1 MSVWILYLFLLLL
14 LKGVL
19 PYNSVCLG
27 LQCWSTGFFVNYL
40 AFHNLIS
47 QREKTQTSTFFAKT
61 FQRGTFLLFLP
72 LSISSSLRK
81 LLLLHNLSRINT
93 HDKFTLEDAV
103 ITEMIGSKLR
113 IFFKSRDARYR
124 SLARVVWACFCYKFS
139 ISTTPI
145 SSTFLHIIAHWN
157 GSASH
162 NLAKPSSVT
171 YLFLLLSLS
180 CILTRIWGLQRLLT
194 KWG

>member
-1 MSVWILYLFLLLL
+1 MRFYSETM
-14 LKGVL
+14 K
-19 PYNSVCLG
+19 PYIALRK
-27 LQCWSTGFFVNYL
+27 
-40 AFHNLIS
+40 NL
-47 QREKTQTSTFFAKT
+47 TF
-61 FQRGTFLLFLP
+61 
-72 LSISSSLRK
+72 ISLRK

-124 SLARVVWACFCYKFS
+124 SLARVVWACFCYNLVTFLLH
-139 ISTTPI
+139 I

-157 GSASH
+157 GFSSH

-171 YLFLLLSLS
+171 YLFMLLSLS
-180 CILTRIWGLQRLLT
+180 CIRTRIWGLQRLLT
-194 KWG
+194 KWGEKNVPL